1 MTPIIVFGLN
11 STKPDVYMV
20 SVSMILSLILMPML
34 LSMLQTFL
42 VRMSK
47 ILFSDIES
55 SNMRETWPLEKI
67 QNTIIKRTDAEGNIF
82 NYIKF

>member
-47 ILFSDIES
+47 I
-55 SNMRETWPLEKI
+55 
-67 QNTIIKRTDAEGNIF
+67 
-82 NYIKF
+82 